1 MRALL
6 LDESLDGPIIGACPT
21 AKDKQIEYLNLRIE
35 AMDKEL
41 RRLRRLKN
49 AS

>member
-1 MRALL
+1 MRGI
-6 LDESLDGPIIGACPT
+6 LDENLDGPIIGACPT
-21 AKDKQIEYLNLRIE
+21 AKDKQIEYLNFRIE